1 MEVRKLDEKHYVNSE
16 TGFTCRYVR
25 SETEIFHLH
34 YHNYYE
40 IFLIVRNEVSHKTN
54 GEEQLLTV
62 GDLLFIRDFDIHEYL
77 PHKNSSFDFIN
88 LSFEA
93 KTLTG
98 LKEYLGDSF
107 DFDRLL
113 TMQNPPIVSLSQ
125 RETNRLSQK
134 LSDLNMG
141 TVTEKKIKLKRLLLE
156 VFTGYFR
163 EEKQSDV
170 KVPLWLE
177 TVCEKMR
184 KQENFMQ
191 GTERM
196 FEISGKSREHMAR
209 SMKKYYGV
217 TPSDYVTELRLSYA
231 ANMLRFSNLSV
242 TDICFEC
249 GFTNISWFYAQFK
262 RRFNLS
268 PSRYREK
275 YQYKNA

>member
-1 MEVRKLDEKHYVNSE
+1 MEIRKLDEKHYVDSE

-25 SETEIFHLH
+25 SETETFHLH
-34 YHNYYE
+34 YHDYYE
-40 IFLIVRNEVSHKTN
+40 IFLIVQNEANHKTN
-54 GEEQLLTV
+54 GENQLLTV
-62 GDLLFIRDFDIHEYL
+62 GDLLFIRDFDAHEYI
-77 PHKNSSFDFIN
+77 PPKDKPFDFIN
-88 LSFEA
+88 LTFEA
-93 KTLTG
+93 KTLSG

-113 TMQNPPIVSLSQ
+113 TMPQPPIVSLSQ
-125 RETNRLSQK
+125 RETIRLSQK

-141 TVTEKKIKLKRLLLE
+141 TVTEKKIKLKQLLLE
-156 VFTGYFR
+156 LFTGYFR
-163 EEKQSDV
+163 EEKQSGV

-177 TVCEKMR
+177 SLCEKM
-184 KQENFMQ
+184 KKHENFMQ

-196 FEISGKSREHMAR
+196 FEISDKSREHIAR

-275 YQYKNA
+275 YQYVNA